1 MACPS
6 GTDLPSLVRHLK
18 RLLLVSVLLLAL
30 PALLIGGV
38 YLWLKSMDP
47 AELRDQLEAALEQA
61 TGREVSLAGLPVI
74 TLRPLPSVT
83 LDQVTIANP
92 AWARS
97 AKMLSIRRLSIRP
110 SLRRLLRG
118 KVLLHEI
125 SVDGVQL
132 WLENGPE
139 GQPSW
144 RLTPASSSSIDA
156 PEIRIESIEATGIRV
171 SYFDRQDGHTRSVTL
186 AEISAMATGSDKPIE
201 ISVRGTIMDL
211 PLAVSGTIGTPN
223 QVQGGEPFS
232 FTLDSALGRTHLELD
247 GKLLDADFR
256 DFDGLEVDFEGTGQR
271 PVVLMAWTDLPIPKM
286 DHFQLSGHLRGTG
299 DRISLRQAD
308 ARLGDDDYTV
318 HITGDISDLTRLRG
332 LALDFESSGKSPA
345 SFLPRLQGPWL
356 ATDKYTASGRLEG
369 SIATLRLSALKIA
382 ATVKQTQLTLGGTV
396 DDLAGAGQLDVLF
409 GVHGEDIASVSS
421 FIDLPI
427 PDVDELDGT
436 LRVTGSWDDIRA
448 GAIEAQ
454 LREGSVTGRLSG
466 HIGHLPDLSDME
478 LRLVA
483 DGTDLRDL
491 QSLIGVEDLP
501 QTDTVSGVVVLSGR
515 QRDMSLHIDSLKM
528 TRDDLRLAATGWLQN
543 LTGIPR
549 IDLKLDLQGR
559 NISDIEYFAGLTV
572 PPSDH
577 FKASGRLR
585 GRAAEP
591 DLEEL
596 TATARLG
603 AIQIDITSGHL
614 PNVMDSKRF
623 EVHTQIKGDD
633 LSRIGDVYDQTW
645 PVTTGFTVDTKASGT
660 WEHPRL
666 TDLTGKLVTPDVD
679 MQVSGR
685 IGDLIEARD
694 VYLDIQASAQTLVPL
709 LPWGGRAWER
719 LGAADTSFT
728 LSGGPEHFEFDLE
741 HLSAGRTQLQGR
753 FDATF
758 NDGDLGR
765 LHGDLVSSSLDLT
778 PWLKPESDT
787 DTASAPSGGRS
798 GEALVFPHTPL
809 PLDWMQGRDF
819 DIGLAN
825 LQLFLGETQ
834 LGVET
839 GRLEVERNVMKID
852 PFSVDYGE
860 DRITGLVV
868 LDAASEPAS
877 LKAVMRSVDFDL
889 GRLAQRMGVSRQ
901 ARGKVDLLL
910 NLDTQGATPRAMA
923 NQADGRFALL
933 LREGY
938 FDARVASLGA
948 VQALTRLL
956 PWTRHENGTQVSC
969 AMADFAIAKGVA
981 SSHLLVLDTES
992 MLMRG
997 TGEIDLGQERY
1008 DLLLRPR
1015 PKQGRAMGF
1024 NANVRVTGPLSAPR
1038 FRIQT
1043 RETATKAAGAVGR
1056 FAVLGPLGLFVSTDS
1071 FRSTRQEC
1079 ATSMEEVESLR

>member
-6 GTDLPSLVRHLK
+6 GTDFPSQARYLK

-47 AELRDQLEAALEQA
+47 AELRNQLEAALEQA
-61 TGREVSLAGLPVI
+61 TGREVSLAGLPEI

-144 RLTPASSSSIDA
+144 RLTPASSSSTDA
-156 PEIRIESIEATGIRV
+156 PEIRINSIEATGIRV

-186 AEISAMATGSDKPIE
+186 AEISAKATGSDKPIE

-256 DFDGLEVDFEGTGQR
+256 DFDGLEVDFEGAGQR
-271 PVVLMAWTDLPIPKM
+271 PVVLMAWTDLAIPQM
-286 DHFQLSGHLRGTG
+286 DHFQLSGQLRGTG

-332 LALDFESSGKSPA
+332 LALDFESMGKSPA

-356 ATDKYTASGRLEG
+356 ATDKYTASGHLEG
-369 SIATLRLSALKIA
+369 SMGTLRLSALEIA
-382 ATVKQTQLTLGGTV
+382 ATIKQTQLTLGGTV
-396 DDLAGAGQLDVLF
+396 DDLAGAGELNVLF

-421 FIDLPI
+421 FFDLPI

-436 LRVTGSWDDIRA
+436 LRVTGSWDDIRL

-483 DGTDLRDL
+483 EGTDLRDL

-501 QTDTVSGVVVLSGR
+501 QTDTVSGSVVLSGR
-515 QRDMSLHIDSLKM
+515 QRDMSLHIDTLKM
-528 TRDDLRLAATGWLQN
+528 ARDDLQLTATGWLQD
-543 LTGIPR
+543 LTDVPR
-549 IDLKLDLQGR
+549 IDLKIDLLGKNVR
-559 NISDIEYFAGLTV
+559 DIPYFRDVVV
-572 PPSDH
+572 PATDH
-577 FKASGRLR
+577 FQASGRLR
-585 GRAAEP
+585 GRADAP
-591 DLEEL
+591 DLEAL
-596 TATARLG
+596 TAEARLG
-603 AIQIDITSGHL
+603 AIRADVTGRL

-623 EVHTQIKGDD
+623 QLNAQVKGDD
-633 LSRIGDVYDQTW
+633 LSRIGDFYGQTW
-645 PVTTGFTVDTKASGT
+645 PVTTGFTLDTKASGT
-660 WEHPRL
+660 WEHPQL
-666 TDLTGKLVTPDVD
+666 EDLTGSLITPDVD
-679 MQVSGR
+679 MQIGGR

-694 VYLDIQASAQTLVPL
+694 VYLDIQASAQSLVPL
-709 LPWGGRAWER
+709 LPWGGHAWER
-719 LGAADTSFT
+719 LGAANTSFT
-728 LSGGPEHFEFDLE
+728 LSGGPEHFELDLE

-753 FDATF
+753 FDATIK
-758 NDGDLGR
+758 DGDLTR
-765 LHGDLVSSSLDLT
+765 LHGDLVTSSLDLT
-778 PWLKPESDT
+778 PWLAADADPDEDT
-787 DTASAPSGGRS
+787 TGGRR
-798 GEALVFPHTPL
+798 GATLLFPDTPL
-809 PLDWMQGRDF
+809 PLEWMQGRDF
-819 DIGLAN
+819 DIGLDA
-825 LQLFLGETQ
+825 LDLFLGETH
-834 LGVET
+834 LEVEKA
-839 GRLEVERNVMKID
+839 RLEVAQSAMEID
-852 PFSVDYGE
+852 PFTVNYGE

-868 LDAASEPAS
+868 LDAGRDAPS
-877 LKAVMRSVDFDL
+877 LKAEIRSVDFDL
-889 GRLAQRMGVSRQ
+889 GRLVQRMGLSTQ

-910 NLDTQGATPRAMA
+910 DLDTEGLTPRAMA
-923 NQADGRFALL
+923 SQADGRFALL
-933 LREGY
+933 LREG
-938 FDARVASLGA
+938 FVGQRIASLGA
-948 VQALTRLL
+948 FQAMSGLL
-956 PWTRHENGTQVSC
+956 PWADKPEGTEILC
-969 AMADFAIAKGVA
+969 AMADFPLAGGVA
-981 SSHLLVLDTES
+981 TSHLLVLDTES

-997 TGEIDLGQERY
+997 EGEIDFGQERF
-1008 DLLLRPR
+1008 DLLLKPR
-1015 PKQGRAMGF
+1015 PKRGRAMGF
-1024 NANVRVTGPLSAPR
+1024 NANIRVTGPLSAPR

-1071 FRSTRQEC
+1071 FRSNRQEC